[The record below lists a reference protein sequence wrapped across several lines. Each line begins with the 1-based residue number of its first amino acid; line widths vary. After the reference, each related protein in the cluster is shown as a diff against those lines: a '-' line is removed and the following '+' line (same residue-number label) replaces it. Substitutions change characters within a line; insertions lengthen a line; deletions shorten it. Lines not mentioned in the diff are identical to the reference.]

1 MSLDKNLKNKLDEL
15 SKGVKN
21 PRNIMEVFN
30 KKIAEAEE
38 RKKMNP
44 EDDYYPLVKE
54 IILLP
59 DEIKLRQLREIEAYL
74 NEKSTRI
81 KMKGNY
87 VFRKNSNTKYLIN
100 EQIKSISPEKS
111 IGNVLS
117 INNGFTSL
125 LDEFLIKY
133 PTSKFVAQEFD
144 EKVIKFQEQIY
155 SIVDYDISFEK
166 VNPFVIESS
175 KEKYDLIF
183 CNSPLGN
190 NISLENI
197 KLDYFDL
204 NLLNYSKN
212 ISVEAA
218 TILKALENLKEKGLL
233 FALVPTSLLFTNKN
247 EPIRKLIS
255 KYSKLLSI
263 IGIDRPIFKNT
274 AAEFAIIKLRKQS
287 KPSIND
293 SDYIYMSFGS
303 NIQEIKENGR
313 DIKYNNL
320 ETDNWLF
327 TKYLLEPQTPDYP
340 TKKLKEIV
348 DINLSSRRIT
358 DEDLKSEET
367 KQVVHLKS
375 IDNKGKII
383 STSNERVEELS
394 SKVRLKAFKC
404 DILMPLIQGDYTPAL
419 VEEDDLLVSDNFA
432 VISSDYDPHYILW
445 ALRTDYFKQQIRANT
460 RGKVIRRLPIRALKE
475 FEIPWFSDEKRKQI
489 SKDTK
494 ESFQSK
500 SVEELSKENQTLINE
515 LLGSYFENE
524 LSLKHDSEKVRNYSA
539 SEDGTQI
546 VPLKEIAEIQ
556 NGVNLSRYKGGELKS
571 RIIKAKNLKVLAF
584 IDEFDEVKLIE
595 DKIRTVVEDDIL
607 IRRKGDIGPAA
618 IIDKSLSDFAFD
630 DKLTRIRVNSEDI
643 LAEYLSVYLNSYFAK
658 EIMNEAAV
666 NKTMKYIKLA
676 DLSKLPVVIPT
687 KKKQKELVKELV

>member
-15 SKGVKN
+15 SKGGKN

-87 VFRKNSNTKYLIN
+87 VFRKNSDTKYLIN

-255 KYSKLLSI
+255 KHSKLLSI

-340 TKKLKEIV
+340 TKKLKEKV

-358 DEDLKSEET
+358 DEDLESEET

-383 STSNERVEELS
+383 STSNERVEDLS
-394 SKVRLKAFKC
+394 SKVRLKAYKG

-419 VEEDDLLVSDNFA
+419 VEADDFLVSDNFA
-432 VISSDYDPHYILW
+432 VISSDYDTHYILW
-445 ALRTDYFKQQIRANT
+445 ALKTDYFKQQISANT

-475 FEIPWFSDEKRKQI
+475 FEIPWFSDEKRQQI

-515 LLGSYFENE
+515 VLGSYFENE
-524 LSLKHDSEKVRNYSA
+524 LSLKHDSEKVRNYLA
-539 SEDGTQI
+539 LENGTQI

-571 RIIKAKNLKVLAF
+571 RIIKSKNLKVLAF

-595 DKIRTVVEDDIL
+595 DKIRTVVKGDIL

-618 IIDKSLSDFAFD
+618 IIDKSLSDLTFD
-630 DKLTRIRVNSEDI
+630 DKLTRIRVSSEEI
-643 LAEYLSVYLNSYFAK
+643 LAEYLAIYLNSYFAK

-687 KKKQKELVKELV
+687 KEKQKEIVKKLV